1 MCMIMHVCYGVI
13 VHVYDHACVLW
24 SDRTCV

>member
-1 MCMIMHVCYGVI
+1 MCMIMHVCYEVI
-13 VHVYDHACVLW
+13 VHVYDHAGVLW

>member
-13 VHVYDHACVLW
+13 VHVYDHECVLL
-24 SDRTCV
+24 SDLTCV